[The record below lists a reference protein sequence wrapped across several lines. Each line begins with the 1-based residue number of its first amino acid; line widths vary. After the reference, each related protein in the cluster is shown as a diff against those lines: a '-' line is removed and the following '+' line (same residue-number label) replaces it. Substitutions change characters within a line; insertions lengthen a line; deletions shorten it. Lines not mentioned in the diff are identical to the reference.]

1 MMTFLKKGKKL
12 DLSLSLFSL
21 KLFLSRIQNKQTKK
35 LYPLLSSLCS
45 PSLLSFSISL
55 SPTKSLS
62 PPSLSHFYLNLA
74 ATSLYLG
81 RAAMS
86 PKAAIDSGVA
96 VAFLTAAHIDA
107 GVSAL
112 IASTNSATGLRLP

>member
-1 MMTFLKKGKKL
+1 MMTFLKERGKKISISFFSFFSL
-12 DLSLSLFSL
+12 SFFLSLSLNLKKKTTLSL
-21 KLFLSRIQNKQTKK
+21 SLSF
-35 LYPLLSSLCS
+35 LSSL
-45 PSLLSFSISL
+45 SL
-55 SPTKSLS
+55 SLPNQIPLSLS
-62 PPSLSHFYLNLA
+62 LPLFFYLNLA

-81 RAAMS
+81 SAAMS
-86 PKAAIDSGVA
+86 PRAAIDSGVA

>member
-1 MMTFLKKGKKL
+1 MTFLKERGKKISISFFSFFSL
-12 DLSLSLFSL
+12 SFFLSLSRNLKKKTTLSLSLS
-21 KLFLSRIQNKQTKK
+21 FLSQI
-35 LYPLLSSLCS
+35 PL
-45 PSLLSFSISL
+45 SL
-55 SPTKSLS
+55 SLPLF
-62 PPSLSHFYLNLA
+62 FYLNLA

-81 RAAMS
+81 SAAMS
-86 PKAAIDSGVA
+86 PRAAIDSGVA